1 MTDIDQ
7 ILKHASLANHDLECS
22 SMVILMVCNGSPE
35 AHIAIAPKDAFTMNG
50 AVDMMKTEMIKL
62 MHECT
67 HGMKPR
73 E

>member
-1 MTDIDQ
+1 MSDIDE

-35 AHIAIAPKDAFTMNG
+35 AHIAIAPKDVFIVNG
-50 AVDMMKTEMIKL
+50 AVDMTKTEMIKL

-67 HGMKPR
+67 TNAKPR

>member
-1 MTDIDQ
+1 MTDIDE
-7 ILKHASLANHDLECS
+7 ILKHAVLANNDLECS
-22 SMVILMVCNGSPE
+22 SMIILMVTHTGPE
-35 AHIAIAPKDAFTMNG
+35 AHIAIAPKDVFTMNG